1 MTRLCKITLR
11 AAGTDPEGLK
21 DQFMMGDFLM
31 VAPQVCKG
39 ASSRTVAIPSGKWLA
54 DDGSF
59 VEGPSR
65 ITVRTPLSRLPYF
78 IRQGQGAVDKGGGD
92 RPRRFSYCR

>member
-1 MTRLCKITLR
+1 MLRTLEYEFPNCGYADIR
-11 AAGTDPEGLK
+11 

-39 ASSRTVAIPSGKWLA
+39 ASSRAVVIPPGKWLA
-54 DDGSF
+54 DDGSL

-65 ITVRTPLSRLPYF
+65 IVVRTPLSRLPYF
-78 IRQGQGAVDKGGGD
+78 TRQGKGAVGN
-92 RPRRFSYCR
+92 